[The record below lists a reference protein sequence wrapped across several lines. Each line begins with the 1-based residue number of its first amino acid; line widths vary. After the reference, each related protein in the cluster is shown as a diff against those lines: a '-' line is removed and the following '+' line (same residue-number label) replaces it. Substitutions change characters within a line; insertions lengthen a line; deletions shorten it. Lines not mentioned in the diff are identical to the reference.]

1 MAGSDER
8 LDRLRA
14 LDGEAFAAVVEDLAR
29 SAWGGEDWDVETSPL
44 SPDRGVDVRL
54 TRGERTRLVHAR
66 QYEPSNALS
75 AREVGEFASFA
86 DGGGPEWAVL
96 ATTGPVAEDARA
108 VAADRGVE
116 LLAGDE
122 LAEAIDDHGVA
133 VPSPTGERDLRA
145 IVADLSAYLPEEL
158 ADTAAD
164 AAVLVDRLGSFDRR
178 IDRADRSADLVFVA
192 DRDVAR
198 IRFSEAG
205 LLVYVRTEESW
216 ERVLARSAR
225 APEHAPPDAEERL
238 RAAVEDALDER

>member
-1 MAGSDER
+1 MAEPGNR

-29 SAWGGEDWDVETSPL
+29 SAWGGEEWEVETSPL

-54 TRGERTRLVHAR
+54 TRSGGTRLVHAR

-75 AREVGEFASFA
+75 VREVREFASLA
-86 DGGGPEWAVL
+86 DDGRERVAL
-96 ATTGPVAEDARA
+96 ATTGPVDEDART

-122 LAEAIDDHGVA
+122 LAEAIDDHGVS
-133 VPSPTGERDLRA
+133 VPSPAGERDLRA
-145 IVADLSAYLPEEL
+145 VVADLSAYLPEEL
-158 ADTAAD
+158 ADAAAD

-192 DRDVAR
+192 DGDVAR

-205 LLVYVRTEESW
+205 LLVYVRADDGW
-216 ERVLARSAR
+216 ERALARSAR
-225 APEHAPPDAEERL
+225 APEHAPRDAEERL
-238 RAAVEDALDER
+238 RAAVEEALDR

>member
-86 DGGGPEWAVL
+86 DGGPEWAVL